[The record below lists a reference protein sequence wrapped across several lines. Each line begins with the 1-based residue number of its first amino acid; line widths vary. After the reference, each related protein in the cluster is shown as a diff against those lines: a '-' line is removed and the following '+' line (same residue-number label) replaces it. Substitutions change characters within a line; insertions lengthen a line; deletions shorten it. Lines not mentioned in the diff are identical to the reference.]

1 MDKNHTSY
9 ENREQNI
16 LSLEIIGSIFGGII
30 IMGCIGFFLMRW
42 YNNWKF
48 MRQIEKTE
56 EIHVNDLIYNDTI

>member
-1 MDKNHTSY
+1 MNKTHIFSDNT
-9 ENREQNI
+9 EQNR

-48 MRQIEKTE
+48 MRQIEKTG
-56 EIHVNDLIYNDTI
+56 EIHVNDLYL